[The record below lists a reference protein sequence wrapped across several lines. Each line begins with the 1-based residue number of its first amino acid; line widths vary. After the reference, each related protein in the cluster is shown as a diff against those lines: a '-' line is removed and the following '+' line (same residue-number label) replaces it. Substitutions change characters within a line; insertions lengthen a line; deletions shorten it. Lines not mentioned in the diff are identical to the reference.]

1 MSWGLAID
9 YGTSFT
15 AGAVYHEGG
24 VEVVEVEDSP
34 RFPSAIL
41 VAEDGSLLTGRAASN
56 QARRHPE
63 RYERAPKRLVGQPAA
78 LLGERAIDVGDM
90 VGAVLRRMGDAAK
103 SRQGSAQP
111 GWVRLTHPAGW
122 GRERQDVLRG
132 AARLAGLGE
141 VELLS
146 EPEAAAWFFVADR
159 RGEEPVVEPGGCVAV
174 YDLGGGTFD
183 TAILRRSAAGFEL
196 AGPPGGLDWFGGEDF
211 DQRLFDLVLGRVRDL
226 DEPAS
231 RWLGG
236 PEGAQAARARMQLRE
251 DVRKAKEALSF
262 TDRVVVPVLTEGDD
276 VLDVAVTRQDFE
288 RLIGEDLAR
297 TVVVLDKTARAAGVG
312 PEEITAVYLTG
323 GSSRIPMVGTLA
335 AHFHPRVFTRP
346 DPKTLVVRGAITA
359 RFPPQPAAAD
369 LPAPPPEVA
378 ATPIPAA
385 AAAESPAPA
394 ASQPP
399 RPKRT
404 PPARERLRQLLPQS
418 DRGRIAAAAGVVLV
432 AVIAVALLAGS
443 SGPSLEVSSRT
454 YVDGPQ
460 NVARLAGTA
469 EPGDALVAAG
479 GRRTRARDGR
489 WSLRV
494 RPSRAGEVR
503 LRASEDGETA
513 ATTVVVPGPRLAG
526 TWRVVQTDV
535 LANAV
540 IGGRVRG
547 ARAIWSFRAL
557 CSEGRCWGAV
567 LAFPSPTGATRI
579 RLRRRGKVFTGTRS
593 YTLPRSG
600 SCARTAVRQPLD
612 HAHQAGDHALPSAA
626 GGADRN
632 PLHGLGAAPQPAA
645 GWAPL
650 RRWAPRDTPAS
661 PSGMIGS
668 AMRRPYRRC
677 MSTSSR
683 CDGPGR
689 GSNGARSSTSPI
701 RLLAPHTG
709 VRLA

>member
-15 AGAVYHEGG
+15 AGAVFHEGG

-41 VAEDGSLLTGRAASN
+41 VAEDGSLLTGRAAAN

-78 LLGERAIDVGDM
+78 LLGERPIDVADM

-103 SRQGSAQP
+103 VRQGSAQP

-122 GRERQDVLRG
+122 GPERQDVLRG

-231 RWLGG
+231 RWLGR

-251 DVRKAKEALSF
+251 DVRKAKEALSS
-262 TDRVVVPVLTEGDD
+262 TDRVFVPVLTEGDD

-288 RLIGEDLAR
+288 RLIGDDLAR

-359 RFPPQPAAAD
+359 RFPPEPAAAD

-385 AAAESPAPA
+385 AASESPAPA
-394 ASQPP
+394 ASQRRRP
-399 RPKRT
+399 RRT
-404 PPARERLRQLLPQS
+404 PPARERLAELLPRVGPRPNRRRRRGGPRGR
-418 DRGRIAAAAGVVLV
+418 DRGRAAGRLER
-432 AVIAVALLAGS
+432 AVARGQLAHVRRR
-443 SGPSLEVSSRT
+443 P
-454 YVDGPQ
+454 
-460 NVARLAGTA
+460 A
-469 EPGDALVAAG
+469 E
-479 GRRTRARDGR
+479 RRPPCRDGR
-489 WSLRV
+489 AR
-494 RPSRAGEVR
+494 RRSR
-503 LRASEDGETA
+503 
-513 ATTVVVPGPRLAG
+513 
-526 TWRVVQTDV
+526 
-535 LANAV
+535 
-540 IGGRVRG
+540 
-547 ARAIWSFRAL
+547 
-557 CSEGRCWGAV
+557 
-567 LAFPSPTGATRI
+567 
-579 RLRRRGKVFTGTRS
+579 RRRGPQDTGAGRTLEPQGPAQPRGRGAAPGQRGWRDSGHDGRRPRPAARRHLARRADGRACERRDRRQGPRRS
-593 YTLPRSG
+593 RDLELPSALPGG
-600 SCARTAVRQPLD
+600 SLFGRRARLPVAHGGDENPSAPAREGVHRNEELHPSAQRQLRRTAVRQPLD
-612 HAHQAGDHALPSAA
+612 HPRQAGDHALQAAARRRRSRPASAVSRGTAA
-626 GGADRN
+626 GCRTGSPATTGA
-632 PLHGLGAAPQPAA
+632 
-645 GWAPL
+645 
-650 RRWAPRDTPAS
+650 S
-661 PSGMIGS
+661 
-668 AMRRPYRRC
+668 
-677 MSTSSR
+677 
-683 CDGPGR
+683 
-689 GSNGARSSTSPI
+689 
-701 RLLAPHTG
+701 
-709 VRLA
+709 